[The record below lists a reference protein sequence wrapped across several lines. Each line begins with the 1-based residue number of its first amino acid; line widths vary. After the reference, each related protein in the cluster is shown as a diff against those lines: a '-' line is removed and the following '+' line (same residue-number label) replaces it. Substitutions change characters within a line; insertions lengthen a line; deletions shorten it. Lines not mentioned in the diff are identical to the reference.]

1 MSRRSGFGEISK
13 NMGFGILAL
22 IIIAIIGYYIMNN
35 NSKQKA
41 QIAAKEHA
49 DAEAK
54 AQVAAKEHADA
65 EAKAQVAAK
74 AAKDAQDAAD
84 AQAAARTQ
92 ADIQARAVAQAQAD
106 ALAQAAARAQ
116 AEAQAAAEARAVAQ
130 AKADALAKAA
140 KISYFAIINTGP
152 FYSTSL
158 NGPWK
163 SVPGGIGGVQSMVN
177 LGGNKYGALQN
188 YGKILSQAGPAT
200 NIESISGWNN
210 TSIND
215 LIPDNIDK
223 NNFAFNSIVTLNDN
237 SILAIGSDANIY
249 TAPGLI
255 AGYEKVDVVGDY
267 NKFISVIQAMD
278 GSYVGTTNERKLVTS
293 NKLSGPWKKIAG
305 SDISFITQL
314 NDGRFLAKQG
324 YYDRQNAFM
333 ESKSIKGPWDNMSIK
348 GPTNTN
354 GDPLGDMDILPNS
367 V

>member
-1 MSRRSGFGEISK
+1 MPRRSGFGEISK
-13 NMGFGILAL
+13 NMGFGIFAL

-41 QIAAKEHA
+41 AKEHA
-49 DAEAK
+49 EAEAK
-54 AQVAAKEHADA
+54 AQVAAKEHAEA
-65 EAKAQVAAK
+65 EAKAAAAEK
-74 AAKDAQDAAD
+74 AAAE
-84 AQAAARTQ
+84 AQAAARAQ
-92 ADIQARAVAQAQAD
+92 ADAQARAAAQTRAD
-106 ALAQAAARAQ
+106 ALAQEAARAQ
-116 AEAQAAAEARAVAQ
+116 AEAQAAAEARAAAQ

-163 SVPGGIGGVQSMVN
+163 GVPGGIGGVQSMVN

-188 YGKILSQAGPAT
+188 YGKILSQAGPAP

-210 TSIND
+210 TSVND

-237 SILAIGSDANIY
+237 SVLAIGSDANMYI
-249 TAPGLI
+249 APGLI
-255 AGYEKVDVVGDY
+255 AGYEKVDVTGEF
-267 NKFISVIQAMD
+267 NKFISVIQTMD

-293 NKLSGPWKKIAG
+293 NKLSGPWKKIPG
-305 SDISFITQL
+305 IDISFITQL

-324 YYDRQNAFM
+324 YYDRESAFM
-333 ESKSIKGPWDNMSIK
+333 ESKSIKGPWDSMSIYP
-348 GPTNTN
+348 PTNTN
-354 GDPLGDMDILPNS
+354 KDPLGNMDILPNS
-367 V
+367 I